1 MIQVQVVHLYVWFV
15 LLTPDQV
22 ITTLHPFTFR
32 CVRRSKR
39 MKSVAK
45 SQDDFEKADKILNNE
60 LDIKALVETVRKS
73 SLMVNVLM
81 DNQQQLLMNIQ
92 SIRTV
97 DHEDPKPSRKWVQ
110 TTR

>member
-1 MIQVQVVHLYVWFV
+1 
-15 LLTPDQV
+15 
-22 ITTLHPFTFR
+22 
-32 CVRRSKR
+32 

>member
-1 MIQVQVVHLYVWFV
+1 
-15 LLTPDQV
+15 
-22 ITTLHPFTFR
+22 
-32 CVRRSKR
+32 

-97 DHEDPKPSRKWVQ
+97 DHEDHKPSRKWVQ